1 MTRKEEKGAALLLF
15 FFKAQIS
22 MCGSIRSI
30 FDRAAIRKRF
40 QQ

>member
-1 MTRKEEKGAALLLF
+1 MTHKEEKGAALLLF

-22 MCGSIRSI
+22 MCGSTCSI